1 MEKNQQNT
9 GDIAV
14 ESTISQIISG
24 QVALNYHTSKLDST
38 KSDKCEVCNEKET
51 IQHYIFVCQKYKLDR
66 SILERDIEDILART
80 DFKIPVINLKTLTG
94 NLEEVNGNINFE
106 LTNAFGKF
114 VRSTG

>member
-24 QVALNYHTSKLDST
+24 QVALNYHTSKIDST
-38 KSDKCEVCNEKET
+38 KSDKCEVCNEKDT
-51 IQHYIFVCQKYKLDR
+51 IQHYNFVCQKYKL
-66 SILERDIEDILART
+66 EEILART

-106 LTNAFGKF
+106 LRNAFGKF
-114 VRSTG
+114 LCSTG